1 MWLSFTPVSDSIL
14 TNMWCM
20 CTSKGERGG
29 GQIIII
35 VHAFCVL
42 LIHALCLLD
51 KTAPN
56 VAFEYGGDRN
66 GDDNLK
72 EIEVE
77 EKQQLFDS
85 TITAP
90 LTRSNNFFW
99 QIL

>member
-1 MWLSFTPVSDSIL
+1 MCLCFT
-14 TNMWCM
+14 
-20 CTSKGERGG
+20 
-29 GQIIII
+29 
-35 VHAFCVL
+35 
-42 LIHALCLLD
+42 HALCSPD

-90 LTRSNNFFW
+90 LARFNKYACNYPRAHMRGT
-99 QIL
+99 